1 MVDGILTTEIAGYPA
16 MHAVVDGADAPFT
29 VLFLHGIM
37 GHHGQ
42 FERYLRFFSARGFD
56 CFAVSRRGRL
66 GVPPEHAR
74 GVRIEDYVQ
83 DTLRVLEVLG
93 DGVVVVGHSLGGLIA
108 QKVAEAGRC
117 RAAVLVSSAPP
128 RGVGVRPPWS
138 AMPFYASAMP
148 AIVSGRPKLTPYD
161 VVSRVAMGR
170 VPENDRRRIYDAF
183 VPESGLVFRAL
194 ALGAPVAAS
203 AVHCPVLCVGGD
215 SDGVFPPRVLHGI
228 ARRYG
233 AEAHEQ
239 PEAGHWLLDEPR
251 WEAAAS
257 RIADWL
263 GDLPT

>member
-1 MVDGILTTEIAGYPA
+1 MADGILTAEIAGYPA
-16 MHAVVDGADAPFT
+16 MHAVADGASAPIA

-42 FERYLRFFSARGFD
+42 FERYLRFFSARGFE
-56 CFAVSRRGRL
+56 CFAVSRRGRF

-74 GVRIEDYVQ
+74 GVRFADYLE

-128 RGVGVRPPWS
+128 RGVGVPPPRS
-138 AMPFYASAMP
+138 ALPFYASAMP
-148 AIVSGRPKLTPYD
+148 AIVTGRPKLIPYD
-161 VVSRVAMGR
+161 VVSRVAIGR
-170 VPENDRRRIYDAF
+170 VPEHERRRIYDAF

-194 ALGAPVAAS
+194 ALGVPVDAS

-215 SDGVFPPRVLHGI
+215 SDGAFPPRVLHGI
-228 ARRYG
+228 ARRYR

-239 PEAGHWLLDEPR
+239 PEAGHWLLEEPR
-251 WEAAAS
+251 WEAAAGK
-257 RIADWL
+257 IADWL
-263 GDLPT
+263 GHLPT